1 MKMKA
6 VSILSIT
13 FFSLMFLS
21 SAVYAGFQL
30 DAETGAVFTGYNDV
44 RIPGDTGTKL
54 SLSDDLDGDP
64 VWHYRARLGY
74 TAMDKH
80 YFGILAAPLTV
91 TYSGRLDKDVTFQEK
106 TFTSGTDVDATFMFN
121 SYRFTY
127 RYLSMNTETLKVGIG
142 LTAKVR
148 HASIKV
154 ESDTQS
160 AEKKDLGF
168 VPLLSFMVHWK
179 FAQPV
184 GLLVDGDALASQQ
197 GRAEDILFAL
207 TWDITDAIQAKAG
220 YRILEGGADNDEVY
234 TFSMFHYA
242 VAGVTFTF

>member
-1 MKMKA
+1 MKRNA
-6 VSILSIT
+6 VT
-13 FFSLMFLS
+13 VFSLIVFLLIFLS
-21 SAVYAGFQL
+21 SAVYAEFQL

-74 TAMDKH
+74 TFNDKH
-80 YFGILAAPLTV
+80 YFGLLAAPLTT

-127 RYLSMNTETLKVGIG
+127 RYLRIHTDTLTVGVG

-168 VPLLSFMVHWK
+168 VPLLSFLVHWK

-184 GLLVDGDALASQQ
+184 GFLVDGDALASKQ
-197 GRAEDILFAL
+197 GRAEDVLFAL
-207 TWDITDAIQAKAG
+207 TWDITRNIQARGG